1 MRIDFEWKK
10 PLPQIAKEKINSD
23 VILFTANECRRHM
36 TKYVPAQNLVL
47 SQDVSIY
54 EENGIGI
61 VEYRSPYAHYQWE
74 GELYVSS
81 VTGSSFAVHGE
92 YKVPTGIPL
101 EQHGFK
107 HPLATSHWDKAMWAA
122 DGQKVVNAVQ
132 RFIDRGSK

>member
-36 TKYVPAQNLVL
+36 TKYVPAQDFFL
-47 SQDVSIY
+47 SQEVSIY
-54 EENGIGI
+54 EENDIGI

-81 VTGSSFAVHGE
+81 VTGSSFAVHG
-92 YKVPTGIPL
+92 
-101 EQHGFK
+101 
-107 HPLATSHWDKAMWAA
+107 
-122 DGQKVVNAVQ
+122 
-132 RFIDRGSK
+132 